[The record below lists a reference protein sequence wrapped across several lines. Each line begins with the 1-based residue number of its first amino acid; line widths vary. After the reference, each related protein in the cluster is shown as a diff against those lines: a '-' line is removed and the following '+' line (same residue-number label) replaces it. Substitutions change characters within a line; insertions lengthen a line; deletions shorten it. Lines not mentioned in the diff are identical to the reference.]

1 MMIGVWVLNE
11 DAEEGMRA
19 SEARTAERSRQCEE
33 HEEELGA
40 RRRVTSARGEVRSE
54 GWGASAGEG

>member
-54 GWGASAGEG
+54 GDG